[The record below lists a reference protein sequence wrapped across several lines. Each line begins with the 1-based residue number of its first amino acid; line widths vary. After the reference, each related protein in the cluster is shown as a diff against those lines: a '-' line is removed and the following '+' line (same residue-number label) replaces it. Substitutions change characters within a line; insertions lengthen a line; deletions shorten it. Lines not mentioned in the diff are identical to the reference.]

1 MTFFSRPPR
10 MPMPQQQFRGAPPMP
25 RQRFGNPMQNAFPPQ
40 RNRGGQYPPFYPQT
54 PNYGPWQPP
63 YNPYEQMPGQG
74 YGGGGGGLSDNLNTI
89 MGHVGTVT
97 NGINAMQQVGSLMN
111 LFRV

>member
-1 MTFFSRPPR
+1 MTFFSRPPQ
-10 MPMPQQQFRGAPPMP
+10 MPMQQQPFRGPRPMP
-25 RQRFGNPMQNAFPPQ
+25 RQRFGNPMPMQNAYPQ
-40 RNRGGQYPPFYPQT
+40 QRREPYPPFYPQN
-54 PNYGPWQPP
+54 PNYGPQQQPF
-63 YNPYEQMPGQG
+63 NPYQQMQGPG
-74 YGGGGGGLSDNLNTI
+74 YGGGLSDNLNTI

>member
-1 MTFFSRPPR
+1 
-10 MPMPQQQFRGAPPMP
+10 MP
-25 RQRFGNPMQNAFPPQ
+25 RQRFGSPMQNAFPPQ
-40 RNRGGQYPPFYPQT
+40 RNRGGPPYPPFYPQN
-54 PNYGPWQPP
+54 PNYGPWQQPF
-63 YNPYEQMPGQG
+63 NPYEQTPGPG
-74 YGGGGGGLSDNLNTI
+74 YGGGLSDNLNTI

>member
-1 MTFFSRPPR
+1 MTFFSRPQQ
-10 MPMPQQQFRGAPPMP
+10 MPMPQQQFRGPRPMP
-25 RQRFGNPMQNAFPPQ
+25 RQRFGNPVQSNYPQ
-40 RNRGGQYPPFYPQT
+40 QRREPYPPYYPQN
-54 PNYGPWQPP
+54 PNYGPQQPF
-63 YNPYEQMPGQG
+63 NPYQQIQGPG
-74 YGGGGGGLSDNLNTI
+74 YGGGLSDNLNTI